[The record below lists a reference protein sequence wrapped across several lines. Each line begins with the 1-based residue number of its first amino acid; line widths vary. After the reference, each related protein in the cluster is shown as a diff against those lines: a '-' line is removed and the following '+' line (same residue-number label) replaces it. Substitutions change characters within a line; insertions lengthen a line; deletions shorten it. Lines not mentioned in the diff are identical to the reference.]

1 MPKIQWVAVEDSIPY
16 RIVIPKALYIE
27 ENYNTN
33 SLETCE
39 GFAESYVST
48 LKQGT
53 IIQFV
58 RSGFCRIDGDNSAI
72 FAHR

>member
-1 MPKIQWVAVEDSIPY
+1 MEDALPY
-16 RIVIPKALYIE
+16 RIMIARDLYIE

-33 SLETCE
+33 SLETCV
-39 GFAESYVST
+39 GFAESYVSA

-58 RSGFCRIDGDNSAI
+58 RFGFCRIDGNNTAI
-72 FAHR
+72 FTHR